1 MICLDGCAPDYM
13 RKSAT
18 PNIRSL
24 CSQGRFERGNAMV
37 PTVTNVNNVSL
48 LTGVYPERHGIT
60 SNCYYDRERKT
71 EVYMESAQDIR
82 AVTIFEELRQ
92 GGKKT
97 ALLSVKDKLCTLLNR
112 GADVVLSAENPP
124 SWIVKEIGPP
134 PSIYTIEVN
143 AWLLRAL
150 GVVLAK
156 QQPCFT
162 YVATTDYVGHKYGPD
177 AQEAHH
183 HMELVDDEVGRIV
196 ARFPNLLVCIGADH
210 GMTGKSRAVN
220 LRLALEKTGIAAW
233 VIPTV
238 KDRYLPHHSNL
249 SGSAYVFMRDR
260 GEKRKALDLLR
271 GLEGVERVLTE
282 SEAISEFHL
291 PTKKVGEFLVLGLE
305 DTVFGEAGEKVE
317 VEMNIRSHGSL
328 HEREVPLIVHG
339 EGVDRLR
346 ITENKDLARV
356 VLTWLRPN

>member
-1 MICLDGCAPDYM
+1 MK
-13 RKSAT
+13 KSDI

-24 CSQGRFERGNAMV
+24 CRQGRFETGTAMV

-48 LTGVYPERHGIT
+48 LTGVYPDEHGIT
-60 SNCYYDRERKT
+60 SNCYYDRERNA
-71 EVYMESAQDIR
+71 EVYMESAEDIR

-92 GGKKT
+92 GGRKT
-97 ALLSVKDKLCTLLNR
+97 ALLSVKDKLCTLLNK
-112 GADVVLSAENPP
+112 GADVVLSAESPP
-124 SWIVKEIGPP
+124 SWIVKEIDQP
-134 PSIYTIEVN
+134 PSIYSIEVN

-150 GVVLAK
+150 SVVLTK
-156 QQPCFT
+156 QQPSFT

-177 AQEAHH
+177 APEAHR

-196 ARFPNLLVCIGADH
+196 ERFPNLLVCIGADH

-220 LRLALEKTGIAAW
+220 LRLALEKVGIAAW

-249 SGSAYVFMRDR
+249 SGSAYVFMGNR
-260 GEKRKALDLLR
+260 GERRKALDLLR
-271 GLEGVERVLTE
+271 GLEGVERVLTDT
-282 SEAISEFHL
+282 EAISEFHL
-291 PTKKVGEFLVLGLE
+291 PTEKVGEFLVLGLE
-305 DTVFGEAGEKVE
+305 DTVFGEVGEGVE
-317 VEMNIRSHGSL
+317 VGVNIRSHGSL

-339 EGVDRLR
+339 EGVDELR
-346 ITENKDLARV
+346 IAENKDLARV